1 MIMVLPTMFR
11 DTQNRYEPNLPFAQI
26 VSPTMFRD
34 NQNPNEPNLPFSQS
48 PRGEKKYQ
56 VSIVGNGTFGNKDIA
71 SANLTQGG
79 INYWRSLGYTVT
91 ILGSTTPTTPTPT
104 TPTPTGNNTEIWT
117 HINKLYDIHKEQ
129 EGRITEAWEDR
140 KRIEKLK
147 GVDYGVHIKKLYDIH
162 GEQEDRIT
170 AGFDHRTSIEEKV
183 ETGIAARDKIHN
195 TLSDLGR
202 SVSDVSNALSVH
214 STHDLI
220 PNPFDIQ
227 QILPYVLIGGVAI
240 LAMSGRKSRK

>member
-71 SANLTQGG
+71 SANLTQDG
-79 INYWRSLGYTVT
+79 INYWRRLGYTVT
-91 ILGSTTPTTPTPT
+91 ILGSTTPTTPTPL
-104 TPTPTGNNTEIWT
+104 PRPTGSGLTRTQVENIIESY
-117 HINKLYDIHKEQ
+117 HGDDIALLHSH
-129 EGRITEAWEDR
+129 A
-140 KRIEKLK
+140 
-147 GVDYGVHIKKLYDIH
+147 VDFGKTISSAQL
-162 GEQEDRIT
+162 
-170 AGFDHRTSIEEKV
+170 HRDSIEDKV

-220 PNPFDIQ
+220 PNPLGDLEKY
-227 QILPYVLIGGVAI
+227 LPYVLIGGVAI
-240 LAMSGRKSRK
+240 LAMSGRKSRKQ

>member
-34 NQNPNEPNLPFSQS
+34 NQNPNEPNLPFSQTRRQES
-48 PRGEKKYQ
+48 HDYMVKGDIPFPAGLGKIDGVKRFTESNANNYRRMGYS
-56 VSIVGNGTFGNKDIA
+56 VVLIGDTGGT
-71 SANLTQGG
+71 
-79 INYWRSLGYTVT
+79 T
-91 ILGSTTPTTPTPT
+91 IPKPPK
-104 TPTPTGNNTEIWT
+104 PTPTGNNGYSKSYIDE
-117 HINKLYDIHKEQ
+117 HIDRLYRIHEEQ
-129 EGRITEAWEDR
+129 EGRITDA
-140 KRIEKLK
+140 
-147 GVDYGVHIKKLYDIH
+147 
-162 GEQEDRIT
+162 
-170 AGFDHRTSIEEKV
+170 FDHRTSIEDKV

-220 PNPFDIQ
+220 PNPLGDLEKD
-227 QILPYVLIGGVAI
+227 LPYVLMGGVAI
-240 LAMSGRKSRK
+240 LAMSGRKSRKQ